1 MTSLQTTRQ
10 AMNSLRRG
18 AVLLCVLA
26 VASTAQGAESI
37 SPADILAWER
47 RDFADPTAYRLE
59 EHAGQTLLQAQCR
72 NAASALYLETTIDLR
87 ETPVLEW
94 SWTVADVFDNTDE
107 TRKSGDDYPVR
118 LYVVKDGGLLAWRT
132 RAVRRP

>member
-10 AMNSLRRG
+10 AMNSVRRG
-18 AVLLCVLA
+18 AALLCVLA

-107 TRKSGDDYPVR
+107 TRKSGDDYPV
-118 LYVVKDGGLLAWRT
+118 LSLIHI
-132 RAVRRP
+132 